1 MFTGIIEELGRAH
14 KLKEE
19 KDIYQYQ
26 VHSTPEF
33 VSQIKTGDS
42 ISISGVCLTA
52 YAIHKTSFNVD
63 VSVETLRCTTL
74 GSLSRNNRVNLE
86 RAVTPSTRLG
96 GHIVNGHV
104 DGIGTL
110 ETREDSE
117 NESVLWFSVPLSLT
131 KYIAIKGSVCVD
143 GVSLTVNQIEENR
156 YSVTVIPHTLD
167 NTTLGQI
174 RPGDK
179 VNLEVDLIARYL
191 ERLMECGR

>member
-1 MFTGIIEELGRAH
+1 MFTGIIEEVGRAH

-19 KDIYQYQ
+19 SDTYQYQ

-33 VSQIKTGDS
+33 ASQVETGDS
-42 ISISGVCLTA
+42 ISINGVCLTA
-52 YAIHKTSFNVD
+52 YAIQNTSFKVD
-63 VSVETLRCTTL
+63 VSTETRRCTTL

-110 ETREDSE
+110 ESREDSE

-131 KYIAIKGSVCVD
+131 KYIATKGSVCVD
-143 GVSLTVNQIEENR
+143 GVSLTVNQVKENR
-156 YSVTVIPHTLD
+156 YSVTIIPHTLD
-167 NTTLGQI
+167 NTTLGQM

-191 ERLMECGR
+191 ERLMERGR